1 MNSPQPEYE
10 PALAPA
16 ELVAV
21 PPPATSSSGRRRA
34 LQAGAST
41 ALIVVL
47 LAVVYPH
54 VTKTPWSAMLHQLR
68 HLSIA
73 EIGLL
78 TLVWFAGIYIHTFL
92 ITASLPALTTRQALT
107 MNLAGSAVSN
117 VMPFGGAAGMAVG
130 LAMTRSWGVRT
141 SAFALSTLLTNL
153 INTLAKLTLPLLALV
168 ALAVTHQL
176 AGKQLTIAAA
186 IASIAMLVIVALV
199 CASLAYEKVAGVLGT
214 ALETVVHWLLRIARS
229 PRTLPIRD
237 ALLESRRQ
245 CRDLLKRR
253 WPLMSGAVYGY
264 VALQG
269 LLLWMIL
276 DMLGAGLT
284 PEAVF
289 AGFALERF
297 LSLAVVT
304 PGGIG
309 ISQTGTAALLVA
321 LGGNPAQTAAGILL
335 YSVFTFLVEIP
346 IGSAA
351 GLLWWRRHRRRPPM
365 ITS

>member
-1 MNSPQPEYE
+1 VSLPHTELDHAP
-10 PALAPA
+10 PAADT
-16 ELVAV
+16 V
-21 PPPATSSSGRRRA
+21 PPTSTAANRRRV

-54 VTKTPWSAMLHQLR
+54 VTRTPWSDMLHQLR
-68 HLSIA
+68 HLSIL
-73 EIGLL
+73 EIALL
-78 TLVWFAGIYIHTFL
+78 TAVWFAGIYIHTFL
-92 ITASLPALTTRQALT
+92 ITASLPALSTRQALT

-130 LAMTRSWGVRT
+130 LAMTRSWGVRA

-153 INTLAKLTLPLLALV
+153 VNTLAKLMLPLVALV

-186 IASIAMLVIVALV
+186 IATGAMLVIVVLV
-199 CASLAYEKVAGVLGT
+199 CASLAYERVADVLGRVLDS
-214 ALETVVHWLLRIARS
+214 AVRHVLRLIRS
-229 PRTLPIRD
+229 SRTLPVHE
-237 ALLESRRQ
+237 ALLEQRRQ
-245 CRDLLKRR
+245 CRVLLKRR
-253 WPLMSGAVYGY
+253 WPVMSGAVIGY

-276 DMLGAGLT
+276 NMLGAGLT
-284 PEAVF
+284 PAAVF

-297 LSLAVVT
+297 LSLAIVT
-304 PGGIG
+304 PGGVG

-321 LGGNPAQTAAGILL
+321 LGGDPAATAAGVLL

-346 IGSAA
+346 VGSAA
-351 GLLWWRRHRRRPPM
+351 GLLWWRRHRRRTPVIAP
-365 ITS
+365 